1 MLFIS
6 TAVAVLSL
14 ALASRAQAIESSC
27 LTCPGPV
34 VLTTA
39 PVPGA
44 SVCCYYGPG
53 EVCCFAG
60 STGQLMFQTGI
71 QCPGSTTVSINT
83 CFPAL
88 F

>member
-6 TAVAVLSL
+6 TVVAMLSL
-14 ALASRAQAIESSC
+14 ALTSRAQAIQSSC

-60 STGQLMFQTGI
+60 STGQLMFQSGI
-71 QCPGSTTVSINT
+71 ACPGSTTVSINT